1 MLADR
6 IPVIDV
12 DTHVIEPYDLWTSR
26 VSTAK
31 WGDRVPHVRWS
42 EKLRADVWLSGDQL
56 IGSGAG
62 AAAAGWSEPPPKTP
76 KRLDDVAAEVW
87 RAADRADLMDRY
99 GISAAVLYP
108 NVAGFGAGRFLET
121 SKGDGEFAL
130 ALLEAYND
138 FLVDFSSEAPG
149 RFVPVMAVPF
159 WDLERSIA
167 EMERSAARGHR
178 GIIFSQAPEYFGQ
191 PVLSDP
197 HWDRLWAAA
206 QDLELPVN
214 FHIAGGDMSGV
225 NLLHESCGP
234 HTNYAA
240 FPVTFF
246 LSNARTIA
254 SLIAGGVCH
263 RFPRLNFVSV
273 ESGVGWIPFTVQALD
288 WMWKETHVVDEHPE
302 YDLLPSEYFR
312 RQVYG
317 CFWFESGPTL
327 DAAIDYLGA
336 DNVLYETDFPHPTS
350 MSPGPVSTAAVP
362 KDFIESTMGHLPE
375 ATARKILH
383 DNAARLYHLD

>member
-1 MLADR
+1 VLAES

-12 DTHVIEPYDLWTSR
+12 DTHVIEPADLWTSR
-26 VSTAK
+26 VSTK

-42 EKLRADVWLSGDQL
+42 DKLQMELWFSGDQAL
-56 IGSGAG
+56 GPSASG
-62 AAAAGWSEPPPKTP
+62 AAAGWTEPPPKSP
-76 KRLDDVAAEVW
+76 RRLADVSPELW
-87 RAADRADLMDRY
+87 RAADRAELMDRY
-99 GISAAVLYP
+99 GIHAAVLYP

-121 SKGDGEFAL
+121 ANGDDAL
-130 ALLEAYND
+130 ARDLLAAYND
-138 FLVDFSSEAPG
+138 FLVDFSGEAPG

-159 WDLERSIA
+159 WDLDLAVA
-167 EMERSAARGHR
+167 EMERSAANGHR
-178 GIIFSQAPEYFGQ
+178 GIIFSQSPEYFGQ

-206 QDLELPVN
+206 QDLGLPVN

-225 NLLHESCGP
+225 NLLHASCGP
-234 HTNYAA
+234 HTNYAS

-246 LSNARTIA
+246 LGNARTIA
-254 SLIAGGVCH
+254 SLIGGGVCH
-263 RFPRLNFVSV
+263 RFPQLDFVSV
-273 ESGVGWIPFTVQALD
+273 ESGVGWIPFVLQALD
-288 WMWKETHVVDEHPE
+288 WMWQETHVTDEHPE
-302 YDLLPSEYFR
+302 YDLLPSEYCR
-312 RQVYG
+312 RQIYG

-327 DAAIDYLGA
+327 DAAIDYLGP

-350 MSPGPVSTAAVP
+350 MSPGPVSTARVP

-375 ATARKILH
+375 PMARKILH